1 MACQT
6 VMLGPC
12 SSHKARAAIEHWRQ
26 HVLSWQAWPGMAWH
40 VLSGAVPGPYP
51 VCSGLYRP
59 ALLCTALPWINLDDA
74 LCFKFYIVT
83 RSVLALAGAP
93 WLPFMSLRAI
103 NGPEWS

>member
-6 VMLGPC
+6 VMLWPC

-26 HVLSWQAWPGMAWH
+26 HVLSWQGMA
-40 VLSGAVPGPYP
+40 LSVRGSAWAISCLLWPVPAG
-51 VCSGLYRP
+51 P
-59 ALLCTALPWINLDDA
+59 ALYCPALPRINLDDA

-93 WLPFMSLRAI
+93 WLPFMSLRDI